1 MSILSSTLTFL
12 IPPPSLSGSV
22 SKSNKNLPL
31 STGISRR
38 GNPKQSSS
46 TRHEDTQVCS
56 QTGKY
61 FENCRD
67 NANVQTHLSLPEA
80 YGEDCL
86 DCAECQE
93 VTLTAGIPK
102 VLHDN
107 EAVDNQED
115 IKDVWIFFN
124 RNVGR
129 EFFIFCSQLVFVFVS
144 IVFCTLR
151 MLIVSSLSCEERT
164 AYTMILSNCI
174 AYLLPNANSFRKTF
188 D

>member
-1 MSILSSTLTFL
+1 MSILSSTLTYS
-12 IPPPSLSGSV
+12 IPSPSLSGSV
-22 SKSNKNLPL
+22 SKSNKIFPL

-38 GNPKQSSS
+38 ANHNNHLRDMKTRRCAAKLGNTLKTIEITQTYNHTCLCRKPMEKITLIAQSV
-46 TRHEDTQVCS
+46 RRLHW
-56 QTGKY
+56 
-61 FENCRD
+61 R
-67 NANVQTHLSLPEA
+67 PE
-80 YGEDCL
+80 
-86 DCAECQE
+86 
-93 VTLTAGIPK
+93 TPK

-129 EFFIFCSQLVFVFVS
+129 EFFIFCSQLIFVFVS
-144 IVFCTLR
+144 VVFCTLR
-151 MLIVSSLSCEERT
+151 MLIVSSLTCEERT